1 MHQCTHT
8 SLKENTHHNRISWT
22 IFELWEKLQLNSL
35 SIACLN
41 VSVFKIH
48 LHMSHCYPLEIQQNY
63 MGQDWNILF
72 GIKPMSCY
80 CWCSIGISL
89 MQNGDRTH
97 FEFWA
102 DLLGF
107 VADVQEGYITLKSQT
122 EWIQYRVKT
131 LTLQLR
137 GRLKCHLAKISEI
150 TAIGTHLLHLVL
162 VGQPAFWWM

>member
-1 MHQCTHT
+1 
-8 SLKENTHHNRISWT
+8 
-22 IFELWEKLQLNSL
+22 
-35 SIACLN
+35 
-41 VSVFKIH
+41 
-48 LHMSHCYPLEIQQNY
+48 
-63 MGQDWNILF
+63 
-72 GIKPMSCY
+72 
-80 CWCSIGISL
+80 

-162 VGQPAFWWM
+162 VGQPAF